1 MLNGSKTFNEFL
13 NQLNFPNEEKGW
25 AQPIG
30 NILIK
35 KIKWLNKEIP
45 IHQINVNFPKP
56 TVTGKT
62 INPEEVKIL
71 LSYFNA

>member
-35 KIKWLNKEIP
+35 N
-45 IHQINVNFPKP
+45 
-56 TVTGKT
+56 
-62 INPEEVKIL
+62 
-71 LSYFNA
+71 